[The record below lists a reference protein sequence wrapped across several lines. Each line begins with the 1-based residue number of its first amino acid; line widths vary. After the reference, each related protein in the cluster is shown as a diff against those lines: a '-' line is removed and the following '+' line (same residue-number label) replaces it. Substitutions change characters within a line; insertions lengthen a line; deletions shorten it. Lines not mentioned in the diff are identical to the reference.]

1 MTKPIIPKTIRSSYE
16 AIESEKAKLAVAVQ
30 TQKLVEKE
38 AETERKRALI
48 EAEKAKAV
56 EAVELERALK
66 QRENERQL
74 GAIQNEM
81 VAARAKADADAELY
95 RASKEAEANRIR
107 LTPELLQLE
116 AVRALANNT
125 KVFWGDRLPSL
136 YIDGVA
142 GLLNGGEAGAA
153 RDETRG

>member
-1 MTKPIIPKTIRSSYE
+1 M
-16 AIESEKAKLAVAVQ
+16 
-30 TQKLVEKE
+30 
-38 AETERKRALI
+38 LI
-48 EAEKAKAV
+48 EG
-56 EAVELERALK
+56 LYCRS
-66 QRENERQL
+66 RRR
-74 GAIQNEM
+74 
-81 VAARAKADADAELY
+81 RAKADADAELY

>member
-1 MTKPIIPKTIRSSYE
+1 MHAPGIKILAIRVTKPIIPKTIRSSYE

-81 VAARAKADADAELY
+81 VAACALQSRRNL
-95 RASKEAEANRIR
+95 ASD
-107 LTPELLQLE
+107 L
-116 AVRALANNT
+116 
-125 KVFWGDRLPSL
+125 
-136 YIDGVA
+136 
-142 GLLNGGEAGAA
+142 
-153 RDETRG
+153 